1 MINFHDLAKKAH
13 GGDKESL
20 AILIIEAPKGM
31 MGGMSPEQF
40 AEKLAGDKS
49 ACEGMS
55 DMDYFSKESYDPYN
69 EYSEEHGDEGP
80 SDMQSDIQ
88 GLLDSWTE
96 RDPETMAG
104 KYYEDLKSLFDRH
117 FGEMGEE

>member
-96 RDPETMAG
+96 RDPETVAG

>member
-1 MINFHDLAKKAH
+1 MINFHDLATKAH

-31 MGGMSPEQF
+31 MGGMSPEKF
-40 AEKLAGDKS
+40 AEKLAGDKA
-49 ACEGMS
+49 ACDGMS

-69 EYSEEHGDEGP
+69 EYSEKHGDEGP

-104 KYYEDLKSLFDRH
+104 KYYEDLKALFERH
-117 FGEMGEE
+117 FGESGKE